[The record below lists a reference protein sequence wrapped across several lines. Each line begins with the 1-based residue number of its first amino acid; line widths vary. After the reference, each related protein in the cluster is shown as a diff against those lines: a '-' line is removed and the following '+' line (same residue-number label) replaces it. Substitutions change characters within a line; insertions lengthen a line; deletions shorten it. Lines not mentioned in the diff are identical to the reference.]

1 MFGFELS
8 PYRLHFRETAV
19 TSRESM
25 DFKDTYILKVWKKDN
40 PKFVGLNEVPVF
52 KGLSPEYSEDFF
64 ARASLEIEKL
74 LNGGGEHCGKM
85 SSVNFGVESALASLE
100 NGSQSEIF
108 PSWFTRREFPLSI
121 NGLIWMG
128 GFDEMLKR
136 IEKKRS
142 ERFTVIKL
150 KIGGIDFKE
159 ELRLLEFI
167 RAEYPSDEIT
177 IRLDA
182 NGSFSR
188 YAYQEARQMLK
199 LLSGFHIHSIEQPF
213 SVNDI
218 ENTVAFAKSGIIP
231 VALDE
236 QLTGVRSAEE
246 KEKLIKLIDP
256 DFIVLKPSLCGGFN
270 HTREWIDT
278 ARSLNKGWWI
288 TSALESAIGLNA
300 IAQFTAT
307 MLNDNEKTFPQG
319 LGTGEL
325 YVNDFPSSLR
335 REGEFLYFKG

>member
-1 MFGFELS
+1 M
-8 PYRLHFRETAV
+8 
-19 TSRESM
+19 
-25 DFKDTYILKVWKKDN
+25 
-40 PKFVGLNEVPVF
+40 
-52 KGLSPEYSEDFF
+52 
-64 ARASLEIEKL
+64 
-74 LNGGGEHCGKM
+74 
-85 SSVNFGVESALASLE
+85 
-100 NGSQSEIF
+100 
-108 PSWFTRREFPLSI
+108 
-121 NGLIWMG
+121 
-128 GFDEMLKR
+128 
-136 IEKKRS
+136 
-142 ERFTVIKL
+142 
-150 KIGGIDFKE
+150 
-159 ELRLLEFI
+159 RLLEFI